1 MRMHGDMA
9 IGHMFL
15 VSPFPLFVSAL
26 EALLGTFGTRWVV
39 CVSFL
44 IPLMLVGTTGA
55 AQRALRRVGRVL
67 GYLAPMGSLFGII
80 VVYFPL
86 GLKG

>member
-9 IGHMFL
+9 IGHVFL
-15 VSPFPLFVSAL
+15 ASPFPLFLSAL
-26 EALLGTFGTRWVV
+26 EALFGTFVTLWGA

-55 AQRALRRVGRVL
+55 GQRALR
-67 GYLAPMGSLFGII
+67 
-80 VVYFPL
+80 
-86 GLKG
+86 